1 MYYVL
6 VSFIVFSIPTV
17 FSLSLSMSNKMFSPS
32 VGRNKAPISEV
43 LQPKLT
49 KLSGDDGKLVRCI
62 EVAGGTG
69 EHAALLC
76 KELSFLRIYPVEPNI
91 ETHASMRA
99 WSAEVNEA
107 RGEEVILS
115 PCSKSIIDLKIP
127 QDLPMEWKVD
137 SQVEEIPICL
147 LCINMIHISVYE
159 ATEALFRVGKEVGA
173 RYIYTYGPY
182 RVDGSMVESN
192 QRFDESLKSRNTE
205 WGVRDIEKVA
215 ESAAEHGQFRL
226 VDKVE
231 MPANNLLL
239 TWEREIDK

>member
-1 MYYVL
+1 M
-6 VSFIVFSIPTV
+6 
-17 FSLSLSMSNKMFSPS
+17 
-32 VGRNKAPISEV
+32 
-43 LQPKLT
+43 
-49 KLSGDDGKLVRCI
+49 
-62 EVAGGTG
+62 
-69 EHAALLC
+69 
-76 KELSFLRIYPVEPNI
+76 
-91 ETHASMRA
+91 
-99 WSAEVNEA
+99 
-107 RGEEVILS
+107 
-115 PCSKSIIDLKIP
+115 
-127 QDLPMEWKVD
+127 D
-137 SQVEEIPICL
+137 SHVEEIPICL